1 MELPF
6 THKPGRRERHLR
18 RQHEN
23 PLFGWPPPEIAPEVL
38 LAAQKADHEDM
49 EAFRETFQGLVQ
61 RAVDLPPDADSDT
74 VLALKQD
81 LERAYEQSF
90 GLPEDHERER
100 SALAKL
106 IEVIMRAVRRAAGA
120 DPLAR
125 QELEDEGEARAE
137 HFRLLRLPLVAD
149 LLHPETP
156 IPPEGLAAT
165 LLSADD
171 QELEAALGLFD
182 TEHIAA
188 LAAEAAA
195 ILEGLGGGDL
205 DLSGAQRRLAI
216 ILARLP
222 PSPAWH

>member
-23 PLFGWPPPEIAPEVL
+23 PLFGWPPPEIPPEVL

-137 HFRLLRLPLVAD
+137 HFRLLRLPLLAD

-156 IPPEGLAAT
+156 IPPKGWPRPC
-165 LLSADD
+165 SAPTTRSSRRPWGSSIRSTSPPWRRRPRRSSKDS
-171 QELEAALGLFD
+171 
-182 TEHIAA
+182 
-188 LAAEAAA
+188 AAA
-195 ILEGLGGGDL
+195 I
-205 DLSGAQRRLAI
+205 
-216 ILARLP
+216 
-222 PSPAWH
+222 WT